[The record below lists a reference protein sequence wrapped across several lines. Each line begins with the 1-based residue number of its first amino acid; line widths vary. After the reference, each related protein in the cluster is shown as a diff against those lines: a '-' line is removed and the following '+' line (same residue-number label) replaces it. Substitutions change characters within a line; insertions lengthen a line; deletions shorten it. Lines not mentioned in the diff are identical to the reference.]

1 MTYQI
6 LVTCPHLQ
14 KTIHLYQDKL
24 AEKGVE
30 VEVPPVVQQLSE
42 AELLEIIDRF
52 HGVIAG
58 DDPFTA
64 KVLEKGRKL
73 KIVAKWGIGMD
84 AIDLKAAERLGIPVK
99 NTPDVFADEVG
110 DVALGYI
117 ILLARQLHKMDLSVR
132 GGGWQ
137 QIPGMTLRGKT
148 LGVIGVGSI
157 GQGIVRRGVAVGM
170 SVLGYDVREIPE
182 SVQQETGVQPVG
194 LEELLQ
200 RADFVTLSCNLTPD
214 NYHLLSY
221 PQFEMM
227 KNGVYVV
234 NVARGP
240 LIDEAA
246 LVAALA
252 SGKVAGAA
260 LDVFEEEPLPGESR
274 LREFDQ
280 CIFGTH
286 NGSHTRDAVLRVNEL
301 AINNL
306 LAGLGVEGYCKNGS

>member
-1 MTYQI
+1 MVYKV

-14 KTIHLYQDKL
+14 KTIHRYRDKL
-24 AEKGVE
+24 AEKGIE
-30 VEVPPVVQQLSE
+30 LEVPPVVQQLSE

-52 HGVIAG
+52 DGVIAG

-64 KVLEKGRKL
+64 QVLEKGKRL
-73 KIVAKWGIGMD
+73 KIVAKWGIGVD
-84 AIDLKAAERLGIPVK
+84 SIDLAAAARLGILVK

-117 ILLARQLHKMDLSVR
+117 ILLARQLHKMDKSVR
-132 GGGWQ
+132 AGGWQ
-137 QIPGMTLRGKT
+137 QIPGITLRGKN

-157 GQGIVRRGVAVGM
+157 GRAIVRRGVAVGM
-170 SVLGYDVREIPE
+170 SVLGYDVQEIPE
-182 SVQQETGVQPVG
+182 SVQAELGVQSVG

-200 RADFVTLSCNLTPD
+200 RADFISLSCNLTPE

-221 PQFEMM
+221 DEFELM
-227 KNGVYVV
+227 KLGVYVV

-240 LIDEAA
+240 LIDESA
-246 LVAALA
+246 LVAALD

-260 LDVFEEEPLPGESR
+260 LDVLEVEPLPIESP
-274 LREFDQ
+274 LRQFDQ

-286 NGSHTRDAVLRVNEL
+286 NGSHTQDAVLRVNEL
-301 AINNL
+301 AIDNL
-306 LAGLGVEGYCKNGS
+306 LLGLGIKEEINK